1 MSKSKSQCPQKF
13 LHYKKLVSWS
23 PGFKPHQIQ
32 LKKFFFFLIFLHIF
46 KKFQGSPQSLQS
58 VLGNF
63 RPLFAF
69 KKWISNGIFV
79 NKLALN
85 VNKQNTWFRKYKG
98 DIHKPHRPFYGPIYP
113 HSPLYEVL
121 LALHQYFSSL
131 CIEQASLRSTQFRSA
146 CGLMVAL
153 LLVMMKNTKI
163 VGKV

>member
-32 LKKFFFFLIFLHIF
+32 LNFFFFLIFLHIF

-131 CIEQASLRSTQFRSA
+131 WTPAKPRTQSIGLDAIFVKSLGNAVR
-146 CGLMVAL
+146 L
-153 LLVMMKNTKI
+153 
-163 VGKV
+163 